1 MGSAHDVSSVL
12 QTLLKEG
19 ALRTDVP
26 KLSAFSGEVAKG
38 EVSFDQWSYEL
49 QTLRKSYS
57 DLALMEG
64 IQHSLRGAAADVVQN
79 MGPDVPL
86 DLIIKKFSIIYGNVK
101 SFDLMMR
108 DFYRADQGEDESIP
122 SYATRIEG
130 LLSQIRDKFLD
141 KLPLQE
147 EQRLL
152 KDRLFHGSRKG
163 IRDSLKYCFADTSI
177 DYMHFIEECR
187 KSEEEGKAGK
197 ARAPVK
203 AKIKAAA
210 ATPTPNKDDM

>member
-1 MGSAHDVSSVL
+1 M
-12 QTLLKEG
+12 
-19 ALRTDVP
+19 P

-57 DLALMEG
+57 DLALREG
-64 IQHSLRGAAADVVQN
+64 IQHSLRGAAADVVCN

-86 DLIIKKFSIIYGNVK
+86 DLIIKKFTIIYGNVK

-130 LLSQIRDKFLD
+130 LLSQIRDKFPD
-141 KLPLQE
+141 QLPLQE

-152 KDRLFHGSRKG
+152 KDCLFHGSRKG
-163 IRDSLKYCFADTSI
+163 IRDCLKYCFADASI
-177 DYMHFIEECR
+177 DYMQFLKNAESQKKRGRLDRLELL
-187 KSEEEGKAGK
+187 SELK
-197 ARAPVK
+197 
-203 AKIKAAA
+203 
-210 ATPTPNKDDM
+210 